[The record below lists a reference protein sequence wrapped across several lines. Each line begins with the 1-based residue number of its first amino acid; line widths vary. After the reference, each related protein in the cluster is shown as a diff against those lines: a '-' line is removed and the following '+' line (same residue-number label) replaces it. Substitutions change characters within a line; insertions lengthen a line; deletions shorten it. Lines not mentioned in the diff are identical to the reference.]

1 MVYVLYTT
9 DTFSQRLFSGISQEP
24 FAKESDRRETS
35 FPGTSHLSSVMSVDH
50 EKEYQMNDIRLMC
63 HLYDRSSDSE
73 LPEMRFM
80 FLPRKGDIVLA
91 NNKRTTG
98 DEHFI
103 VEDVEHWSRA
113 EEAPKIMIYV
123 RKVGFDLKQGISKR

>member
-1 MVYVLYTT
+1 
-9 DTFSQRLFSGISQEP
+9 
-24 FAKESDRRETS
+24 
-35 FPGTSHLSSVMSVDH
+35 
-50 EKEYQMNDIRLMC
+50 MNDIRLMC